1 MTNKQLDFDG
11 SRIKNK
17 TQGKKMKKV
26 LLTALVAFGL
36 VASFS
41 GCQKKE
47 APVAQEANKTD
58 ANKTEANATKK

>member
-1 MTNKQLDFDG
+1 
-11 SRIKNK
+11 
-17 TQGKKMKKV
+17 MKKV

-58 ANKTEANATKK
+58 ANKTEANTTEANKTDANKTEANATKK

>member
-1 MTNKQLDFDG
+1 
-11 SRIKNK
+11 
-17 TQGKKMKKV
+17 MKKV

-47 APVAQEANKTD
+47 EAPVATEANATE
-58 ANKTEANATKK
+58 ANTTVAAPEANATEANATEANATK

>member
-1 MTNKQLDFDG
+1 
-11 SRIKNK
+11 
-17 TQGKKMKKV
+17 MKKV

-41 GCQKKE
+41 GCQKKSE
-47 APVAQEANKTD
+47 APVAKEANATDANKTDANKTDANKTD